1 MFQLQSEKM
10 RLILDRVLGGGAEV
24 GCENQHNAG
33 TSAMCNQRLKEQS
46 FMPRIFFLWINV
58 GRLSRRVFANT
69 GHSDLVQLPLRS
81 MGKFPQL

>member
-46 FMPRIFFLWINV
+46 F
-58 GRLSRRVFANT
+58 
-69 GHSDLVQLPLRS
+69 
-81 MGKFPQL
+81 